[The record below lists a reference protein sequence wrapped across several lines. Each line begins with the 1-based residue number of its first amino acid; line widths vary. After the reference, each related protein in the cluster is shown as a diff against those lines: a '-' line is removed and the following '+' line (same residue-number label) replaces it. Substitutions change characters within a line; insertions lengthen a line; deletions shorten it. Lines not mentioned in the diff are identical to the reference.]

1 LLRRS
6 ESVDDDLPEALV
18 GWAVRDL
25 VTAEERLRA
34 FVARVPRDPFARHL
48 LGATQLARGSVQ
60 EAVGTLE
67 SLISDDSDFT
77 PALNHLG
84 AAYLALGEVD
94 RGLATLRHFVER
106 DPGNASA
113 RDSLAGALEQAGDRE
128 AAIGQLTRALL
139 LDPSF
144 AYAWLHL
151 GEILEQLGETD
162 LAARAYRTAR
172 DAPGAYGAAFVDVAE
187 KNLARLGRDG
197 DPQ

>member
-1 LLRRS
+1 
-6 ESVDDDLPEALV
+6 
-18 GWAVRDL
+18 
-25 VTAEERLRA
+25 
-34 FVARVPRDPFARHL
+34 
-48 LGATQLARGSVQ
+48 
-60 EAVGTLE
+60 
-67 SLISDDSDFT
+67 LISDDSDFT

-144 AYAWLHL
+144 AYAWLHP
-151 GEILEQLGETD
+151 
-162 LAARAYRTAR
+162 R
-172 DAPGAYGAAFVDVAE
+172 
-187 KNLARLGRDG
+187 
-197 DPQ
+197 